1 MYHLIGPILNH
12 QHPSR
17 HLQRSAAH
25 SQDVIP
31 GSSLYNH
38 VRQSC
43 HFSMWRCAQRKA
55 CQPLLCPN
63 LS

>member
-1 MYHLIGPILNH
+1 MCHLIGPILKDH
-12 QHPSR
+12 HPSR
-17 HLQRSAAH
+17 HLQRSTAH

-31 GSSLYNH
+31 HNH

-43 HFSMWRCAQRKA
+43 HFSLWRCAQGRA
-55 CQPLLCPN
+55 SQPLLCPT